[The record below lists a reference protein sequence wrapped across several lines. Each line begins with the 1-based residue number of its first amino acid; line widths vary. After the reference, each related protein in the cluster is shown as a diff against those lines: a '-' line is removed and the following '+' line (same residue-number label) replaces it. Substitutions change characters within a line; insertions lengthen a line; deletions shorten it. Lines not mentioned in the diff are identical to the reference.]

1 MMHEVAEGSRRQ
13 VMNGTAHHTP
23 GELAKRDIVAKKTSA
38 GVRYVS
44 KAASVATKHNP
55 KAMAWIKTCAEYRK
69 KHKSKD
75 GSIVLMPKA
84 GTADHRKMLA
94 SYHKKIAKM

>member
-1 MMHEVAEGSRRQ
+1 MHEVAEGSRRQ

-23 GELAKRDIVAKKTSA
+23 GELAKRDLIAKNTSA

-44 KAASVATKHNP
+44 KAASQATKANP
-55 KAMAWIKTCAEYRK
+55 KAMLWIKMAAEYRK

-75 GSIVLMPKA
+75 GSIVLMPKK
-84 GTADHRKMLA
+84 GTKDHKKLVA
-94 SYHKKIAKM
+94 AYHKKADKL